1 MAEKWCAGGSTPQL
15 SRGDGMKTNHRVLI
29 KLLGKWRQRTKW
41 SDYLS
46 SPLVWLGS
54 SSLPHSTKRNP
65 LVDTRESPLRHCRL
79 SSLPLMSPLQ
89 VEALKRLGGERIEI
103 NENNP

>member
-1 MAEKWCAGGSTPQL
+1 MAGEFE
-15 SRGDGMKTNHRVLI
+15 
-29 KLLGKWRQRTKW
+29 
-41 SDYLS
+41 
-46 SPLVWLGS
+46 SP
-54 SSLPHSTKRNP
+54 PFYHKRNP

-103 NENNP
+103 NENNSK